1 MNGVNILIA
10 VAVSTSIFA
19 VIVIF
24 STLYGNSQNENP
36 QTKIAQI
43 PAILQENDKDV
54 EQNNLQIT
62 DKTQVGP
69 LEAILLA
76 TKNVSAQPSDLRS
89 IALETKDG
97 YPVYS
102 MDIFNSGS
110 NNSIEVT
117 VDALNGKAVRTNQD
131 LDDNANKIKKEEPDE
146 YNG

>member
-1 MNGVNILIA
+1 M
-10 VAVSTSIFA
+10 STSIFA

>member
-19 VIVIF
+19 LVVIF

-36 QTKIAQI
+36 QTMIAQI

-54 EQNNLQIT
+54 EQNNLQIA

-102 MDIFNSGS
+102 MDIFNSDS
-110 NNSIEVT
+110 NNSVEVT
-117 VDALNGKAVRTNQD
+117 VDAVNGKAVRTNQD

-146 YNG
+146 

>member
-19 VIVIF
+19 LVVIF

-36 QTKIAQI
+36 QTMIAQI
-43 PAILQENDKDV
+43 PVILQENDKDV

-102 MDIFNSGS
+102 MDIFNSDR
-110 NNSIEVT
+110 NNSVEVT
-117 VDALNGKAVRTNQD
+117 VDAVNGKAVRTNQD
-131 LDDNANKIKKEEPDE
+131 SDDNANKIKKEEPDE
-146 YNG
+146 

>member
-19 VIVIF
+19 LVVIF

-36 QTKIAQI
+36 QTMIAQI

-102 MDIFNSGS
+102 MDIFNSDS
-110 NNSIEVT
+110 NNSVEVT
-117 VDALNGKAVRTNQD
+117 VDAVNGKAVRTNQD

-146 YNG
+146 